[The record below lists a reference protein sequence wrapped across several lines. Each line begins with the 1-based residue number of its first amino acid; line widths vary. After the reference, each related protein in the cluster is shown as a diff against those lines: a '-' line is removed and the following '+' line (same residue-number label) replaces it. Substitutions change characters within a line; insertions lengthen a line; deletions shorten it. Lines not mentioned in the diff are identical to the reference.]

1 MKNYKVILDEKR
13 NKKKQIIE
21 SIILN
26 KALIKQMYDTE
37 PKNNVYV
44 DLNISKDIIKKKNR
58 I

>member
-1 MKNYKVILDEKR
+1 MKNYKVILNEKR

-26 KALIKQMYDTE
+26 KALIKHMYDTE